1 MIPLNTMRHSRLTA
15 QHFTPGPIGWE
26 SSDGRRERSEAMRQ
40 KTKGCQCN
48 KTNIKD
54 QTRDVLAPETTQKEQ
69 QQTDIPVIID
79 HKVAL
84 LAAAGAAMTAECR
97 PCLDDIMPELA
108 EAGVS
113 EADLRW
119 AIENGQFSGANA
131 ELSTFAL
138 DQVYR
143 ADRSKKCAC

>member
-1 MIPLNTMRHSRLTA
+1 MKQN
-15 QHFTPGPIGWE
+15 
-26 SSDGRRERSEAMRQ
+26 
-40 KTKGCQCN
+40 TKGCRCR
-48 KTNIKD
+48 KAGVEA
-54 QTRDVLAPETTQKEQ
+54 TRDVPVPQPTKNEQ
-69 QQTDIPVIID
+69 RTDIPVIID

-97 PCLDDIMPELA
+97 PCLNDIMPELE

-119 AIENGQFSGANA
+119 AMENGQFSGVNA
-131 ELSTFAL
+131 DLSTCAL

-143 ADRSKKCAC
+143 TELAKECVC